1 MRNKVVTNLRQW
13 EQFCNSLT
21 FVKAEYLGFGLQ
33 LKVLGVKVLPLLN
46 LCFVV
51 RDPPCNDD
59 VVAGFR
65 RGAFFKR
72 QRKGQQPRCYAKTHF
87 SLSTPLVHF

>member
-1 MRNKVVTNLRQW
+1 MRNNVVTNSRQW
-13 EQFCNSLT
+13 EHFCNSLI
-21 FVKAEYLGFGLQ
+21 FVKAEYLGCGLQ

-72 QRKGQQPRCYAKTHF
+72 KRKSQ
-87 SLSTPLVHF
+87 